1 MSVCELNQEQVAF
14 LRGHP
19 EINAGERRLIEW
31 QFRCASDFYG
41 RLMAA
46 ISYADSGNLD
56 RLAKGF
62 PEEVQAYRDFAM
74 TGDLGR
80 KVERL
85 LEAAK

>member
-1 MSVCELNQEQVAF
+1 MSVCELNLMQVNF
-14 LRGHP
+14 LRHHP
-19 EINAGERRLIEW
+19 EINDGERRLIEW

-46 ISYADSGNLD
+46 ISYADSDNLD
-56 RLAKGF
+56 RIAKGF
-62 PEEVQAYRDFAM
+62 PEEAQAYRDFAH

-85 LEAAK
+85 LNNQ